1 MCASFSGITR
11 QYVEDNNG
19 LIILPN
25 SYSQNMKIKIHP
37 GKENPIHAGQ
47 YITSSVLWQCV
58 VTNASRGTNGGL
70 GC

>member
-11 QYVEDNNG
+11 QYVEDNND

-37 GKENPIHAGQ
+37 GKENPIHAGHNNDNNNK
-47 YITSSVLWQCV
+47 QCI
-58 VTNASRGTNGGL
+58 VTM
-70 GC
+70 CCYKC